1 MKHRAA
7 AICVICAAASPG
19 HTADDPQVI
28 RFHGICDI
36 SAVAALDDQTL
47 LAASDE
53 ENRLFSYTLDGGDPI
68 AARGLN
74 GLLSL
79 PRNSDEI
86 DIEAAAQGG
95 GRIWWLGSHQPFRP
109 RRNMI
114 FATNV
119 PNPDLADLAIVVPP
133 FDLTRLLQ
141 SSPATRGLWHPTTW
155 LEDPEDGGLNVEAA
169 AVAPNGELL
178 IGLRAPLDGPEGL
191 SGAAIVLALSPE
203 DPPRI
208 SKVHRIDLGDRGL
221 RGMASVKDGYL
232 LIAGPIDDEAASDV
246 LFWRPGLPPRNHPH
260 SRPKPPQS
268 RGDPDD
274 ARRQP
279 DFQRRWQ
286 PATTG
291 RRGEIVEVQK
301 TPERQPVL
309 RPIPRPSGCV
319 KGQTG
324 QIPCQIARRVDCA
337 PLSR

>member
-1 MKHRAA
+1 M
-7 AICVICAAASPG
+7 
-19 HTADDPQVI
+19 I

-53 ENRLFSYTLDGGDPI
+53 ENRLFSYTPDGGDPI

-74 GLLSL
+74 RLLSL

-86 DIEAAAQGG
+86 DIEAAAQGA

-191 SGAAIVLALSPE
+191 SGAAIVLALSPD
-203 DPPRI
+203 DPPTI

-246 LFWRPGLPPRNHPH
+246 LFWRPGLPPEIIPIPDLSHLNPEAILTMPGGNLIFSDDGSLRRPGEGGKL
-260 SRPKPPQS
+260 SRCKKLQKDSPSYAQS
-268 RGDPDD
+268 R
-274 ARRQP
+274 AIWMR
-279 DFQRRWQ
+279 
-286 PATTG
+286 
-291 RRGEIVEVQK
+291 
-301 TPERQPVL
+301 
-309 RPIPRPSGCV
+309 
-319 KGQTG
+319 
-324 QIPCQIARRVDCA
+324 
-337 PLSR
+337 